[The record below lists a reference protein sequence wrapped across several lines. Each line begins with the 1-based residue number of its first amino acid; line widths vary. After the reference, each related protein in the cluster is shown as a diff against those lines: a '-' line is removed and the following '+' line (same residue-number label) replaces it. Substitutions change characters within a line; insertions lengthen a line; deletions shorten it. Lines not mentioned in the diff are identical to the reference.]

1 MDEHELHR
9 RVLTYERGW
18 IAFALGMLV
27 LFLALIGY
35 TLGGQLAGVVP
46 HGEAE
51 RVDPARVRVEGP
63 WADPARLVVETA
75 PGRYTVHALA
85 FAFGFQPNP
94 IEVPQGAE
102 VTFKITSPDVIHGFH
117 VEGTPINVEVIPG
130 RVAVVRFTFRRAGE
144 YRVVCNQY
152 CGLGHHT
159 MFGRLIVVPS
169 QGEAVEGDGR

>member
-1 MDEHELHR
+1 M
-9 RVLTYERGW
+9 
-18 IAFALGMLV
+18 
-27 LFLALIGY
+27 
-35 TLGGQLAGVVP
+35 
-46 HGEAE
+46 
-51 RVDPARVRVEGP
+51 
-63 WADPARLVVETA
+63 VVETA

-85 FAFGFQPNP
+85 FAFGFRPNP

-102 VTFKITSPDVIHGFH
+102 VTFRITSPDVIHGFH

-152 CGLGHHT
+152 CGLGHHA